1 MGIDI
6 NYYTYK
12 CENDKFITA
21 QIAHQFPLNNKNINC
36 TIGFSLNFNSELK
49 CDS

>member
-6 NYYTYK
+6 NYYTCK
-12 CENDKFITA
+12 CENDKFITT
-21 QIAHQFPLNNKNINC
+21 QIAQQFPLNNKNIKC
-36 TIGFSLNFNSELK
+36 SPGFSLNFNSELQ